1 LTPDIYGVPGILV
14 AQQLPEIL
22 TFSGLQVS
30 SNRGLCSIYSTS
42 GRMITLDLE
51 PDPNEDELDDDDVE
65 QDESI
70 ASSKSSSG
78 GRMKLVR
85 SKSWFDENKFFNAD
99 GLANARRKIKEEKSD
114 SDNSIF

>member
-1 LTPDIYGVPGILV
+1 V